1 MGPVFQGE
9 ESGSLSLTD
18 PVRWELRVQ
27 CWICPLYPSWSSR
40 DGNLAGT
47 VPRKNGRRGTGGSW
61 SRKLFQEQ
69 EMKEN
74 IKPRK
79 VLFHCFVSF
88 LKLQKA
94 MAC

>member
-1 MGPVFQGE
+1 MRPVFQGE

-18 PVRWELRVQ
+18 PVRWELRVE
-27 CWICPLYPSWSSR
+27 CWIYPLECPSRSSR

-61 SRKLFQEQ
+61 SRKLFLEQ

-74 IKPRK
+74 IEPGK
-79 VLFHCFVSF
+79 VLFGF
-88 LKLQKA
+88 
-94 MAC
+94 